1 MLALMILWFMRSCH
15 LIDADDDN
23 KSSVIDDDPAVAILR
38 DSLRIAKEQLEIA
51 RANST
56 RLELKAQQYAEKAL
70 ALHDQATS
78 ARLTADAAWAS
89 IQSIVEKE
97 AKAEENVAAAGAK
110 VLASQ
115 EKFTRAE
122 KAFQVAR
129 WKLEPPGTSLDDLSL
144 EIPESFLQQ
153 DEEFTRDEA
162 IGEASL
168 ETSETEPSGDSK
180 LEIPEGDE
188 DRPEES
194 SSKGKAVKEAGARKE
209 YQLMESARV
218 NFADSEAALAECEAE
233 LAQIQ
238 ITKLELQ
245 KEALRRS
252 ELSQAAKEAA
262 AFADEDVTSAMILAE
277 ETVALEVEATQRV
290 SDAEIAFR
298 KAEALAEEAAKAA
311 VLAAAG
317 TEKLANQVAES
328 ISEASVTTETGKD
341 EEEERIISERPEEEV
356 GFQKCIHS

>member
-1 MLALMILWFMRSCH
+1 VRYYDHVAYVFASF
-15 LIDADDDN
+15 IDAGDDN
-23 KSSVIDDDPAVAILR
+23 KSSVADDDPTGASLR
-38 DSLRIAKEQLEIA
+38 DSLRVANEQLEIA

-56 RLELKAQQYAEKAL
+56 MLELKAQQYAEKAL

-78 ARLTADAAWAS
+78 AGEIADAALAS
-89 IQSIVEKE
+89 IQNIAEKE
-97 AKAEENVAAAGAK
+97 AKAEEMVRAAGAK
-110 VLASQ
+110 VLEAQ
-115 EKFTRAE
+115 EKFMRAE

-153 DEEFTRDEA
+153 DVESTHDEA
-162 IGEASL
+162 NGGGSS
-168 ETSETEPSGDSK
+168 ETSGTEPSRDSK
-180 LEIPEGDE
+180 LESFEGDE

-218 NFADSEAALAECEAE
+218 NFADNEATLAECEAE

-245 KEALRRS
+245 KEALRRN

-262 AFADEDVTSAMILAE
+262 ALADEDVASAMILAE
-277 ETVALEVEATQRV
+277 EAVALEVEAAQCV
-290 SDAEIAFR
+290 SDAEIALR
-298 KAEALAEEAAKAA
+298 KAEASAEEAAKAA

-317 TEKLANQVAES
+317 TEKLANQVPES
-328 ISEASVTTETGKD
+328 ISGASVTAEPWKD
-341 EEEERIISERPEEEV
+341 EEEERIISEKPEEEV
-356 GFQKCIHS
+356 GFQKCMHS